1 MPYAA
6 LPYHLGI
13 LVKWGAMGK
22 IAAEFRDKGLFVR
35 LFGADVYA
43 VGGYVRDLIL
53 GRPSPEVD
61 LLVARHPLED
71 VVGRL
76 EPHGKVDLV
85 GRSFGIIKFTIK
97 GMTYDVAL
105 PRTDAPRDALSGV
118 KGHKDFVIAADP
130 FLPIEKDLERRDF
143 RANSLAV
150 RLSDGAVIDPFEG
163 RKDIRAR
170 LIRVTNPVA
179 FPDDPLRV
187 LRAARFASVLGFRVD
202 PRIYAT
208 AKDVDLS
215 GLSVERVDEELF
227 KILLDSSKPSVGL
240 EELFRVGALEKLFP
254 ELYALTL
261 CIQDAIFHPETDA
274 FGHHSVWAHT
284 KLSVDQARSL
294 ASAVAL
300 DRPRALAL
308 LLAALYHDAG
318 KPGTTRWDFKRGR
331 MAVTSNGHDIQSERV
346 ARKAFSRLKIH
357 SWNGYDLEKTV
368 PLLIRTHHR
377 STELWQNRD
386 AVTRKAFNRLAA
398 DVGGEI
404 ELLVYLDAAD
414 RAGRKARP
422 LKALD
427 REAIWLFSKFEELRV
442 NRETIK
448 PLILGRDLIKLG
460 VAPGPEMGKILKR
473 LYSLQIDN
481 AFETRAGGLKAAR
494 KIVGGAGS

>member
-6 LPYHLGI
+6 LPYRLGI

-427 REAIWLFSKFEELRV
+427 REAIWLFAKFEELRV

-460 VAPGPEMGKILKR
+460 VAPGPEMGRILKR
-473 LYSLQIDN
+473 LYALQIDN

-494 KIVGGAGS
+494 KIVGGAAS